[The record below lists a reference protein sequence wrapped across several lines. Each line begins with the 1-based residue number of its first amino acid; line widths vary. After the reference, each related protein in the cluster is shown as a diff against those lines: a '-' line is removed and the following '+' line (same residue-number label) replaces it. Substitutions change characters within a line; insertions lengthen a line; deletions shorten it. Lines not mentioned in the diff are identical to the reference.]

1 MRVPIRII
9 GIATSAIWAF
19 LIIFM
24 VTAIYSMKDV
34 RLNIGQ
40 FQNSMTQDNQLLLS
54 FPISIVN
61 TGFYNLAQFN
71 ISTLVLS
78 ANGSML
84 AKGST
89 FIPIVVH
96 DRTVNVTH
104 DLTLNLTDLL
114 LANRDMLFDDTELS
128 TNMTV
133 SMRAAEA
140 IPILAS
146 SNISI
151 PWGAPLYNLH
161 IGNPEFSI
169 YNATHSRVL
178 VPLSFENHAFF
189 SLTGNVQLHVY
200 NSANVQVTQ
209 ITMDFNVLEHS
220 PYKGNVEL
228 YIPSGTTSRVHFE
241 MFFTFPFLNYGP
253 LVVPYGN

>member
-34 RLNIGQ
+34 RLNIEQ

-78 ANGSML
+78 ANGSTL
-84 AKGST
+84 ANGST

-96 DRTVNVTH
+96 ERTVNVTH
-104 DLTLNLTDLL
+104 DITLNLTDLL
-114 LANRDMLFDDTELS
+114 LANSDMLFDDSEL
-128 TNMTV
+128 NAKVTV

-151 PWGAPLYNLH
+151 PWGAPLYNLR
-161 IGNPEFSI
+161 IGNPEYST

-189 SLTGNVQLHVY
+189 NLTGTVQLHVY
-200 NSANVQVTQ
+200 DNANTQVTQ
-209 ITMDFNVLEHS
+209 TTMNFKVLEHS
-220 PYKGNVEL
+220 PYKGNMEL
-228 YIPSGTTSRVHFE
+228 YIPFGITPRIHFE
-241 MFFTFPFLNYGP
+241 MFFAFPFLNYGP
-253 LVVPYGN
+253 VVVPYGN